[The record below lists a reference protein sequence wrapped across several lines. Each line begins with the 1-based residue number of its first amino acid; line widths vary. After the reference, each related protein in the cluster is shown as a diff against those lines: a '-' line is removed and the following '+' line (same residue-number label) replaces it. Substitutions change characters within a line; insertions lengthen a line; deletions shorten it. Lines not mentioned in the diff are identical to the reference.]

1 MSAMQAVATE
11 TLKGAQQEIAS
22 ARRRLYL
29 AVMVFGLL
37 HLLTV
42 APYLDAARRM
52 EALQPAISANAK
64 LLAELEPEMARLR
77 DAETSAARQI
87 ESLLQT
93 ATARLVEDFSALREA
108 ITRVTVGGEP
118 ALEVVAQMADPG
130 PAPQMMAQMNLPA
143 SVAMPSAAEREA
155 NLRLASILEAL
166 AAGAPDARDRLKEWA
181 RQQLVAP
188 AYADAQ
194 ATWDQEVRPDYLKAV
209 DAALAGARRISSDAQ
224 ALGADVAGALARA
237 AEDLAAQRKTVAWI
251 DVAPSQTQE
260 LPVGPEFWETVQGKQ
275 GYAQSVGSDVAQRL
289 RALTG
294 AAEGITEPLRR
305 TMLAQK
311 ELQSQLLEQQEMLE
325 KNFAEQRERLGSLT
339 GGFDVLPLELGSF
352 IALFPMIL
360 GLTLGL
366 LILRRA
372 EARREAS
379 YAAASL
385 EAGSADERALR
396 GWLIS
401 RALGGSGLQATSEA
415 IAFGLLGAVWVAIT
429 TRSLSG
435 AALDMPIPA
444 ALAGS
449 LGVLGILVTSA
460 WDVVAIRRLS
470 SEKQR

>member
-1 MSAMQAVATE
+1 
-11 TLKGAQQEIAS
+11 
-22 ARRRLYL
+22 
-29 AVMVFGLL
+29 
-37 HLLTV
+37 
-42 APYLDAARRM
+42 M

-77 DAETSAARQI
+77 DAEASAARQI

-93 ATARLVEDFSALREA
+93 ATARVVEDFSALREA

-118 ALEVVAQMADPG
+118 ALEVVTEMADPG

-155 NLRLASILEAL
+155 NRTLATILEAL

-181 RQQLVAP
+181 RQQIVAP
-188 AYADAQ
+188 AYTDAQ
-194 ATWDQEVRPDYLKAV
+194 ATWDQEVRPHYLKAV

-224 ALGADVAGALARA
+224 ALGADLAGALAGA
-237 AEDLAAQRKTVAWI
+237 AEDLAGQRKTVASI
-251 DVAPSQTQE
+251 DIAPGQAQE

-294 AAEGITEPLRR
+294 AAEAITEPLRR
-305 TMLAQK
+305 TMSAQK
-311 ELQSQLLEQQEMLE
+311 ELQSQLLDQQEMLE

-366 LILRRA
+366 LVFWRA
-372 EARREAS
+372 EARQEAS
-379 YAAASL
+379 YAAANL
-385 EAGSADERALR
+385 KAGSADERALR
-396 GWLIS
+396 AWLIW
-401 RALGGSGLQATSEA
+401 RALGGSSLQATAEA
-415 IAFGLLGAVWVAIT
+415 IVFGLLGGVWVAIA

-435 AALDMPIPA
+435 VPLAMPIPTM
-444 ALAGS
+444 LAGS
-449 LGVLGILVTSA
+449 LGLLGILIPSA
-460 WDVVAIRRLS
+460 WDVAAIRRLS
-470 SEKQR
+470 AERQRS